1 MPGASRKLL
10 HKAAFFDRVVG
21 ADGLAPNPRPG
32 LFVNRMQNRSGA
44 ERAGGCR
51 RAALHILAA
60 RDLRA
65 IRSAAASDEGARFVR
80 SCGVR
85 VGPGKFPIAER
96 PWTRQARSMTENI
109 TDSHAVRRLERSSSD
124 RMLAGVCGGLGRYF
138 ELNPTVFRVG
148 FVVLTLLGGA
158 GVLVYLAAVLV
169 MPGEGRERSVA
180 EQVLA
185 ERKERPW
192 PLIGLAIVAVALIVL
207 LSRAALRPAA
217 GAGWVFVLVIG
228 VVVLWVSRSARWR
241 GRLLRVL
248 LVLVVATLAAFVTA
262 IVLAFSWFNVSLSDG
277 VGEHVY
283 APATVA
289 AIAPSYRL
297 GVGNLRIDLSG
308 IQPAGKELQVKAKVG
323 VGELRI
329 VVPNGARVQVYARAK
344 LGDVHVLRLED
355 SGRNAI
361 VTTGSG
367 GGFVIDAR
375 VGLGRI
381 DVVRAG

>member
-1 MPGASRKLL
+1 MS
-10 HKAAFFDRVVG
+10 
-21 ADGLAPNPRPG
+21 
-32 LFVNRMQNRSGA
+32 
-44 ERAGGCR
+44 
-51 RAALHILAA
+51 
-60 RDLRA
+60 
-65 IRSAAASDEGARFVR
+65 
-80 SCGVR
+80 
-85 VGPGKFPIAER
+85 
-96 PWTRQARSMTENI
+96 ENI

-158 GVLVYLAAVLV
+158 GVLVYLAAALV
-169 MPGEGRERSVA
+169 IPGEGRERSLA

-192 PLIGLAIVAVALIVL
+192 PLIGLAIVGVALIVL

-228 VVVLWVSRSARWR
+228 LVVLWVSRSARWG
-241 GRLLRVL
+241 GRLLRL
-248 LVLVVATLAAFVTA
+248 FLVLVAAALAAFITA
-262 IVLAFSWFNVSLSDG
+262 IVLAFSWFNVSLGDG

-297 GVGNLRIDLSG
+297 GVGSLRIDLSG

-367 GGFVIDAR
+367 GRYVIDAR

>member
-1 MPGASRKLL
+1 
-10 HKAAFFDRVVG
+10 
-21 ADGLAPNPRPG
+21 
-32 LFVNRMQNRSGA
+32 
-44 ERAGGCR
+44 
-51 RAALHILAA
+51 
-60 RDLRA
+60 
-65 IRSAAASDEGARFVR
+65 
-80 SCGVR
+80 
-85 VGPGKFPIAER
+85 
-96 PWTRQARSMTENI
+96 MTENI
-109 TDSHAVRRLERSSSD
+109 TDNHAVRRLERSSSD

-138 ELNPTVFRVG
+138 DLNPTFFRVG

-158 GVLVYLAAVLV
+158 GVLVYLAATLV

-192 PLIGLAIVAVALIVL
+192 PLIGLAIVGVALIVL

-228 VVVLWVSRSARWR
+228 LVVLWVSRSARWR
-241 GRLLRVL
+241 GRLFRVL
-248 LVLVVATLAAFVTA
+248 LALVFATLAAFVTA

-277 VGEHVY
+277 VGDHVY

-297 GVGNLRIDLSG
+297 GVGSMRIDLSG

-329 VVPNGARVQVYARAK
+329 VVPNGARVQVYAVAK
-344 LGDVHVLRLED
+344 LGEVHVLRLED

-367 GGFVIDAR
+367 GGYVIDAR

>member
-1 MPGASRKLL
+1 
-10 HKAAFFDRVVG
+10 
-21 ADGLAPNPRPG
+21 
-32 LFVNRMQNRSGA
+32 
-44 ERAGGCR
+44 
-51 RAALHILAA
+51 
-60 RDLRA
+60 
-65 IRSAAASDEGARFVR
+65 
-80 SCGVR
+80 
-85 VGPGKFPIAER
+85 
-96 PWTRQARSMTENI
+96 
-109 TDSHAVRRLERSSSD
+109 
-124 RMLAGVCGGLGRYF
+124 MLAGVCGGLGRYF

-169 MPGEGRERSVA
+169 MPGEGRERSLA

-192 PLIGLAIVAVALIVL
+192 PLIGLAIVGVALIVL

-228 VVVLWVSRSARWR
+228 LVVLWVSRSVRWR
-241 GRLLRVL
+241 GRLVRVL
-248 LVLVVATLAAFVTA
+248 LALVVATLAAFVTA
-262 IVLAFSWFNVSLSDG
+262 IVLAFSWFNVSLGDG

-297 GVGNLRIDLSG
+297 GVGTLRIDLSG

-367 GGFVIDAR
+367 GRYVIDAR

>member
-1 MPGASRKLL
+1 MS
-10 HKAAFFDRVVG
+10 
-21 ADGLAPNPRPG
+21 
-32 LFVNRMQNRSGA
+32 
-44 ERAGGCR
+44 
-51 RAALHILAA
+51 
-60 RDLRA
+60 
-65 IRSAAASDEGARFVR
+65 
-80 SCGVR
+80 
-85 VGPGKFPIAER
+85 
-96 PWTRQARSMTENI
+96 ENI
-109 TDSHAVRRLERSSSD
+109 TDSPSVRRLERSSSD

-169 MPGEGRERSVA
+169 MPGEGRERSLA

-192 PLIGLAIVAVALIVL
+192 PLIGLAIVGVALIVL

-228 VVVLWVSRSARWR
+228 LVVLWVSRSVRWR

-248 LVLVVATLAAFVTA
+248 LALVVATLAAFVTA
-262 IVLAFSWFNVSLSDG
+262 VVLAFSWFNVSLGDG

-297 GVGNLRIDLSG
+297 GVGSLRIDLSG

-367 GGFVIDAR
+367 GRYVIDAR

>member
-1 MPGASRKLL
+1 
-10 HKAAFFDRVVG
+10 
-21 ADGLAPNPRPG
+21 
-32 LFVNRMQNRSGA
+32 
-44 ERAGGCR
+44 
-51 RAALHILAA
+51 
-60 RDLRA
+60 
-65 IRSAAASDEGARFVR
+65 
-80 SCGVR
+80 
-85 VGPGKFPIAER
+85 
-96 PWTRQARSMTENI
+96 
-109 TDSHAVRRLERSSSD
+109 
-124 RMLAGVCGGLGRYF
+124 MLAGVCGGLGRYF
-138 ELNPTVFRVG
+138 ELNSTVFRVG

-158 GVLVYLAAVLV
+158 GVLVYLAAALV
-169 MPGEGRERSVA
+169 MPDEGRERSLA

-192 PLIGLAIVAVALIVL
+192 PLIGLAIVGVALIVL

-241 GRLLRVL
+241 GRLLRVFL
-248 LVLVVATLAAFVTA
+248 ALVVATLAAFVTA
-262 IVLAFSWFNVSLSDG
+262 IVLAFSWFNVSLNDG

-283 APATVA
+283 APASVA

-297 GVGNLRIDLSG
+297 GVGSLRIDLSA

-329 VVPNGARVQVYARAK
+329 VVPDGARVQVYARAK
-344 LGDVHVLRLED
+344 LGDVHVLRLAD
-355 SGRNAI
+355 SGRNA
-361 VTTGSG
+361 VVRTGSG
-367 GGFVIDAR
+367 GGYVIDAR

>member
-1 MPGASRKLL
+1 
-10 HKAAFFDRVVG
+10 
-21 ADGLAPNPRPG
+21 
-32 LFVNRMQNRSGA
+32 
-44 ERAGGCR
+44 
-51 RAALHILAA
+51 
-60 RDLRA
+60 
-65 IRSAAASDEGARFVR
+65 
-80 SCGVR
+80 
-85 VGPGKFPIAER
+85 
-96 PWTRQARSMTENI
+96 MTENI
-109 TDSHAVRRLERSSSD
+109 TDNHAVRRLERSSSD

-138 ELNPTVFRVG
+138 DLNPTFFRIG

-158 GVLVYLAAVLV
+158 GVLVYLAAALV
-169 MPGEGRERSVA
+169 MPGEGRERSLA

-192 PLIGLAIVAVALIVL
+192 PLIGLAIVGVALIVL

-248 LVLVVATLAAFVTA
+248 LALVVATLAAFVTA

-277 VGEHVY
+277 VGDHVY

-297 GVGNLRIDLSG
+297 GVGSMRIDLSG

-344 LGDVHVLRLED
+344 LGDVHVLRLKD

-367 GGFVIDAR
+367 GGYVIDAR